1 MAWAVSPRS
10 RRCGSL
16 APERSD
22 ELLLRDFIG
31 GDTDAFEILMKRHE
45 DKIFALASRMTGNR
59 HDALDATQEAFI
71 SAFRNARKFKGNSA
85 FSTWLYRIAINSC
98 TDLLRRKQRQ
108 VPVADIDVGRPPRTT
123 TDDIPLRMDLHRALE
138 GLSPDHREAVIMH
151 DIGGYPYEDIATI
164 TGVQLGTVKSRIS
177 RGRKKLAESLEHGEQ
192 GALRGSSKEM
202 T

>member
-1 MAWAVSPRS
+1 MGA
-10 RRCGSL
+10 
-16 APERSD
+16 ERSD
-22 ELLLRDFIG
+22 ELLLRDFIA
-31 GDTDAFEILMKRHE
+31 GDSDAFNALMRRHE
-45 DKIFALASRMTGNR
+45 DRIFALASRMTGNR

-108 VPVADIDVGRPPRTT
+108 VPVADVEVGRPPRAT
-123 TDDIPLRMDLHRALE
+123 TDDIPLRMDLRHALG

-151 DIGGYPYEDIATI
+151 DIGGYPYEDIAAI

-177 RGRKKLAESLEHGEQ
+177 RGRRKLAETLEQGEQ
-192 GALRGSSKEM
+192 GALRESSKEM

>member
-1 MAWAVSPRS
+1 M
-10 RRCGSL
+10 

-22 ELLLRDFIG
+22 EVLIKDFVG
-31 GDTDAFEILMKRHE
+31 GDSGAFEELMKRHE

-59 HDALDATQEAFI
+59 HDAMDATQDAFI

-85 FSTWLYRIAINSC
+85 FSTWLYRIAINAC

-108 VPVADIDVGRPPRTT
+108 VPVADVETGHPARTT
-123 TDDIPLRMDLHRALE
+123 TDDIPLRMDLREAL
-138 GLSPDHREAVIMH
+138 GTLSPDHREAVVMH
-151 DIGGYPYEDIATI
+151 DVGGYPYEDIAAI

-177 RGRKKLAESLEHGEQ
+177 RGRKKLAESLEQ
-192 GALRGSSKEM
+192 GGLRESSKEM

>member
-1 MAWAVSPRS
+1 MAEAVSHRY

-16 APERSD
+16 AHERSD
-22 ELLLRDFIG
+22 ELLLRDFIA
-31 GDTDAFEILMKRHE
+31 GDPDAFEVLMKRHE

-59 HDALDATQEAFI
+59 YDALDATQEAFI

-98 TDLLRRKQRQ
+98 TDLLRRKLRQ
-108 VPVADIDVGRPPRTT
+108 VPVADVEVGRPPWTT
-123 TDDIPLRMDLHRALE
+123 TDDIPLRMDLQEALG

-151 DIGGYPYEDIATI
+151 DIGGYPYEDIAMI

-177 RGRKKLAESLEHGEQ
+177 RGRKKLAESLEQ
-192 GALRGSSKEM
+192 GGLRESSKEM